1 MLYISEV
8 SNQAPEKFV
17 SDLQK
22 TVYQALAQLKIPF
35 ERVDT
40 DEAISMEDC
49 VLINEKLNME
59 MVKTLFLC
67 NSKKTLFYL
76 FITTGEKAFETKKF
90 CDALNISRVSFVPK
104 DLFEELLEVKIGAA
118 TVFSVLHDL
127 DKTIQVVFD
136 NDVVTKQY
144 YGCSDGTNTGYMKL
158 ETDSILT
165 ALLPYSK
172 HKFKVINYES

>member
-1 MLYISEV
+1 MVPKKYT
-8 SNQAPEKFV
+8 

-22 TVYQALAQLKIPF
+22 TVYQTLTQLKIPF
-35 ERVDT
+35 ERVNT

-49 VLINEKLNME
+49 LLINEKLNME

-76 FITTGEKAFETKKF
+76 FITTGEKPFETKKF

-104 DLFEELLEVKIGAA
+104 DLFEELLEVRIGAA

-127 DKTIQVVFD
+127 DRTIQVVFD
-136 NDVVTKQY
+136 NDIVEKRY

-158 ETDSILT
+158 ETNSILT
-165 ALLPYSK
+165 SILPYSK
-172 HKFKVINYES
+172 HKFKVIHYEP

>member
-1 MLYISEV
+1 MVPKKYT
-8 SNQAPEKFV
+8 

-22 TVYQALAQLKIPF
+22 TVYQTLTQLKIPF
-35 ERVDT
+35 ERVNT

-49 VLINEKLNME
+49 LLINEKLNME

-76 FITTGEKAFETKKF
+76 FITTGEKPFETKKF

-104 DLFEELLEVKIGAA
+104 DLFEELLEVRIGAA

-127 DKTIQVVFD
+127 DRTIQVVFD
-136 NDVVTKQY
+136 NDIVEKRY

-158 ETDSILT
+158 KTNSILT
-165 ALLPYSK
+165 SILPYSK
-172 HKFKVINYES
+172 HKFKVIHYEP